1 MSPIQ
6 VLVVDDSA
14 VVRQAMT
21 ALLGREMS
29 VTTAADPLIAMMKME
44 MSRPDVIVLDLEMPR
59 MDGLTFLKQ
68 LMRDSPLPVVICSSL
83 TAASSELTIR
93 ALQLGAVDV
102 VQKPKVVMGAV
113 ADRAAEALIETVLG
127 AAEARVGRHAE
138 RLPHVVG
145 TPRAI
150 SGVTGGRP
158 CHVVVAGAST
168 GGTEVLR
175 SFLDA
180 MPADGPPVVIVQH
193 MPEQFTTAFARRL
206 NETSAMEVREARAG
220 DILRP
225 GLALIAP
232 GDRHLT
238 IGRQGAQGFV
248 AMLDEAPLVNRH
260 RPSVDVLFSSAA
272 RNVGRTAIGVLMT
285 GMGRDGAKGMLQMK
299 SAGAVTLAQDEATS
313 VVFGMP
319 RAAIEIDAVT
329 HVAAASDLAPMVL
342 EACGGG

>member
-1 MSPIQ
+1 MSAVR

-59 MDGLTFLKQ
+59 MDGLTFLRQ
-68 LMRDSPLPVVICSSL
+68 LMRDSPLPVVVCSSL

-102 VQKPKVVMGAV
+102 VQKPKIVMGA
-113 ADRAAEALIETVLG
+113 ATDQAAEALIETIRG
-127 AAEARVGRHAE
+127 AAEARVGRHAAHST
-138 RLPHVVG
+138 RVVPI
-145 TPRAI
+145 PRVVSRAL
-150 SGVTGGRP
+150 TGRP

-180 MPADGPPVVIVQH
+180 MPADGPPIVIVQH

-206 NETSAMEVREARAG
+206 NETSAMEVREATAG
-220 DILRP
+220 DVLRP
-225 GLALIAP
+225 GLALVAP

-238 IGRQGAQGFV
+238 IARQGVHGFTV
-248 AMLDEAPLVNRH
+248 MLDAAPLVNRH
-260 RPSVDVLFSSAA
+260 RPSVDVLFASAA
-272 RNVGRTAIGVLMT
+272 RSIGRAAIGVLMT
-285 GMGRDGAKGMLQMK
+285 GMGRDGAKGLLQMR
-299 SAGAVTLAQDEATS
+299 SAGAFTLAQDEATS

-319 RAAIEIDAVT
+319 RAAIEMNAVT